1 MQEEVTKHTRKI
13 YRVWKQSK
21 HSATDK
27 IKEILIEIFIIVFA
41 VSLSIWF
48 HGWSDHRHE
57 QQEVTEF
64 LKGLR
69 NDLTEDIKLVENNKA
84 AVATLHSNFRFLYGL
99 EKKDTANNKINDTTI
114 YKSLS
119 FDFRI
124 TRPNIGRY
132 EGFKSSGK
140 IGTIENNTLKENI
153 LVFYEQS
160 IPDLVY
166 GEHFV
171 NDVQSKMLD
180 LEIENNDII
189 PIRDLATSARMKSM
203 LNIGMQNFES
213 NMRKYDEVIN
223 HAKKIIGEI
232 DKETR

>member
-223 HAKKIIGEI
+223 QAKKIIGEI